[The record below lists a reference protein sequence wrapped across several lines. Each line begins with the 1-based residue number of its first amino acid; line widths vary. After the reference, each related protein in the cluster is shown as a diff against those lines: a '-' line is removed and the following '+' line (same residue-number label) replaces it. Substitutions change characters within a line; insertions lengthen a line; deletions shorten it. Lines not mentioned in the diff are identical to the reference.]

1 MSDFLTDVEQCLHS
15 NYKMPTGTKRL
26 KEAKSNTYV
35 TLVSKGRF
43 LLYSFDLQLRGTDL
57 FPFFSTKKSK
67 LRKVCDYILFCI
79 RQSDGQPFV
88 LIIELKTK
96 MDPMAQLWAT
106 KHLVDFLIKRINAAC
121 NSNYQPE
128 IRKIGILEAMPK
140 NIQHKYRSGSTRAGK
155 IIYDADNTA
164 CILGKKFVIADYL
177 IT

>member
-1 MSDFLTDVEQCLHS
+1 MTDFLTDVEQCLHP

-26 KEAKSNTYV
+26 KEPKSKTSV

-43 LLYSFDLQLRGTDL
+43 LLYSFDLQLRGIDL
-57 FPFFSTKKSK
+57 FPFFSTKSK
-67 LRKVCDYILFCI
+67 LRRVCDYILFCI
-79 RQSDGQPFV
+79 RQSDGKPFV

-96 MDPMAQLWAT
+96 MDPTAQLWAT
-106 KHLVDFLIKRINAAC
+106 KHFVDFLIKRVNAAC
-121 NSNYQPE
+121 NSNYEPE

-140 NIQHKYRSGSTRAGK
+140 KIQQKYRSSGTRAGK
-155 IIYDADNTA
+155 ILYDDDNTA